1 MRFGAPGFLPL
12 LAIPAAL
19 LLLWSWQL
27 WKRRA
32 DARAFLRRRQVPV
45 DERIPFF
52 GELLFWFFLI
62 LAAASAF
69 LALAKPQAV
78 TSLVRTAG
86 VDIIILQDGSAS
98 MHVSDVRGN
107 RWQRSM
113 RFLRTFGEALR
124 WENDRIAM
132 ALFAHMATPQ
142 IRLTKDPNTYFF
154 FLDHLEDRSP
164 FRLEDDGTWDT
175 NIERGIYWG
184 MRLME
189 KDEELRKSS
198 GLAQK
203 AGVTTNT
210 KSFVL
215 VSDGQAWS
223 GEVAKSLALAQERG
237 IPVNVVGIGT
247 TAGGLIPDPK
257 RQPNQPAL
265 RSILNRAELTP
276 HRHGRRRAVLRDR
289 SRDRSRNRQ
298 HDHRSDA
305 PSRRHGWRPG
315 RHAGAVLELPAGRR
329 GVPRPRRAVPARPRR
344 ARPPTHR
351 RSRRTG
357 LRSSRV
363 LTEERKVA
371 RIRRPVFLAANKNAL
386 LILTTTFLPS
396 VKDTRIAQERLDRLP
411 LSWTIVV
418 AAVELL

>member
-12 LAIPAAL
+12 LAVPAAL

-32 DARAFLRRRQVPV
+32 DARAFVRRRQVPV
-45 DERIPFF
+45 NERIPFF

-98 MHVSDVRGN
+98 MHVSDVKGN

-113 RFLRTFGEALR
+113 RFLRTLGEALR

-189 KDEELRKSS
+189 KDEELRRTS
-198 GLAQK
+198 GLAEK
-203 AGVTTNT
+203 AGITSNA

-215 VSDGQAWS
+215 VSDGQSWS

-237 IPVNVVGIGT
+237 IPLNVVGVGT

-257 RQPNQPAL
+257 RQPNQPLL
-265 RSILNRAELTP
+265 RSILNRAELT
-276 HRHGRRRAVLRDR
+276 RIATAGGGRYYEIDRETDREIANQIIDQTRRRAGTVGVQEGTQELYWNFLLAAAVFLALGVLFLRDR
-289 SRDRSRNRQ
+289 VALALQ
-298 HDHRSDA
+298 LGA
-305 PSRRHGWRPG
+305 
-315 RHAGAVLELPAGRR
+315 AAAVLA
-329 GVPRPRRAVPARPRR
+329 
-344 ARPPTHR
+344 
-351 RSRRTG
+351 
-357 LRSSRV
+357 
-363 LTEERKVA
+363 
-371 RIRRPVFLAANKNAL
+371 F
-386 LILTTTFLPS
+386 
-396 VKDTRIAQERLDRLP
+396 
-411 LSWTIVV
+411 V
-418 AAVELL
+418 AAVF

>member
-12 LAIPAAL
+12 LAVPAAL

-27 WKRRA
+27 WRRRA
-32 DARAFLRRRQVPV
+32 DARAFVRRRQVPV
-45 DERIPFF
+45 NERIPFF

-189 KDEELRKSS
+189 KDEELRRTS
-198 GLAQK
+198 GLAEK
-203 AGVTTNT
+203 AGITSNS
-210 KSFVL
+210 KAFVL
-215 VSDGQAWS
+215 VSDGQSWS

-237 IPVNVVGIGT
+237 IPLNVVGVGT

-265 RSILNRAELTP
+265 RSILNRAELT
-276 HRHGRRRAVLRDR
+276 RIATAGGGRYYEIDRETDREIANSIIDQTRRRAGTVGVQEGTQELYWNFLLAAAVFLAVGVLFLRDR
-289 SRDRSRNRQ
+289 VALALQ
-298 HDHRSDA
+298 LGA
-305 PSRRHGWRPG
+305 
-315 RHAGAVLELPAGRR
+315 AAAVLA
-329 GVPRPRRAVPARPRR
+329 
-344 ARPPTHR
+344 
-351 RSRRTG
+351 
-357 LRSSRV
+357 
-363 LTEERKVA
+363 
-371 RIRRPVFLAANKNAL
+371 F
-386 LILTTTFLPS
+386 
-396 VKDTRIAQERLDRLP
+396 
-411 LSWTIVV
+411 V
-418 AAVELL
+418 AAVF

>member
-12 LAIPAAL
+12 LAVPAAL

-32 DARAFLRRRQVPV
+32 DARAFVRRRQVPV
-45 DERIPFF
+45 NERIPFF

-86 VDIIILQDGSAS
+86 VDIIVLQDGSAS
-98 MHVSDVRGN
+98 MHVSDVKGN

-113 RFLRTFGEALR
+113 RFLRTLGEALR

-189 KDEELRKSS
+189 KDEELRRTS
-198 GLAQK
+198 GLAEK
-203 AGVTTNT
+203 AGITSNA

-215 VSDGQAWS
+215 VSDGQSWS

-237 IPVNVVGIGT
+237 IPLNVVGVGT

-257 RQPNQPAL
+257 RQPNQPLL
-265 RSILNRAELTP
+265 RSILNRAELT
-276 HRHGRRRAVLRDR
+276 RIATAGGGRYYEIDRETDREIANQIIDQTRRRAGTVGVQEGTQELYWNFLLAAAVFLALGVLFLRDR
-289 SRDRSRNRQ
+289 VALALQ
-298 HDHRSDA
+298 LGA
-305 PSRRHGWRPG
+305 
-315 RHAGAVLELPAGRR
+315 AAAVLA
-329 GVPRPRRAVPARPRR
+329 
-344 ARPPTHR
+344 
-351 RSRRTG
+351 
-357 LRSSRV
+357 
-363 LTEERKVA
+363 
-371 RIRRPVFLAANKNAL
+371 F
-386 LILTTTFLPS
+386 
-396 VKDTRIAQERLDRLP
+396 
-411 LSWTIVV
+411 V
-418 AAVELL
+418 AAVF